1 MDVFMKKVKRLLA
14 FLCAAAV
21 GLAALPARAQEMPRR
36 LCEEQAIDAVE
47 QLSLYAA
54 AAVLMDADSGRVLYD
69 KNGSR
74 PMAMASTTKIMT
86 CIVALENGNPLDEA
100 DISAY
105 AASMPKVKLYVKK
118 GERYVIGDLLRAL
131 MLESF
136 NDTGVAIAEHIGKA
150 YLTQELQQ
158 KSVSDFTVEESKQ
171 AVAAFAA
178 LMNRKAQD
186 IGCTD
191 TWFITPNGLDA
202 TQAITLEDGTTVQK
216 EHSTTAADL
225 AKIMA
230 YCIKQ
235 SPKREEFLEITR
247 MPNHCFSANGRS
259 FSCNNHNAFLN
270 MMDGALSGKTGF
282 TNKAG
287 YCYVGALER
296 DGKTFT
302 VALLA
307 CGWPN
312 NKTYKWSDTRVLME
326 YGLNHYAYHAFDE
339 VAYAEN
345 KLPEIPVIDGQTARL
360 GETAY
365 IQVEIPSRREDSGGC
380 AAPEAAANASA
391 GTISGLLLRE
401 DEKIDVKC
409 QLQTILQAPVA
420 AGTQVGTIYY
430 SVGDQIY
437 KTEQI
442 LTKDAIDK
450 IDLPWCFRQIWTRYF
465 YF

>member
-1 MDVFMKKVKRLLA
+1 MTMKKLKRLLA
-14 FLCAAAV
+14 FLCAAAI
-21 GLAALPARAQEMPRR
+21 GFTAFPACAQGMPRR
-36 LCEEQAIDAVE
+36 LSEEQAIDAVE
-47 QLSLYAA
+47 QLSLYAT

-69 KNGSR
+69 KNGEQ

-86 CIVALENGNPLDEA
+86 CIIALENGNPLDEA

-136 NDTGVAIAEHIGKA
+136 NDTAVAIAEHIGKA
-150 YLTQELQQ
+150 YLPEALQQ
-158 KSVSDFTVEESKQ
+158 KNVADFTVEESKQ

-186 IGCTD
+186 IGCSD

-202 TQAITLEDGTTVQK
+202 TQTFTLEDGTTVEK
-216 EHSTTAADL
+216 EHSTTASDL

-230 YCIKQ
+230 YCIRQ
-235 SPKREEFLEITR
+235 SPKRQEFLEITR
-247 MPNHCFSANGRS
+247 MPSHSFSANGRG

-312 NKTYKWSDTRVLME
+312 NKTYKWSDTRALME
-326 YGLNHYAYHAFDE
+326 YGLNHYTYHAFDE

-345 KLPEIPVIDGQTARL
+345 KLPEIPVSDGQTSRL

-365 IQVEIPSRREDSGGC
+365 IQVEIPSRHESAG
-380 AAPEAAANASA
+380 AASDTAATAFA
-391 GTISGLLLRE
+391 GTINGLLLRE

-409 QLQTILQAPVA
+409 QLQTALQAPVA
-420 AGTQVGTIYY
+420 AGTQVGAIYY

-437 KTEQI
+437 KTEPI
-442 LTKDAIDK
+442 LTKEAIDK